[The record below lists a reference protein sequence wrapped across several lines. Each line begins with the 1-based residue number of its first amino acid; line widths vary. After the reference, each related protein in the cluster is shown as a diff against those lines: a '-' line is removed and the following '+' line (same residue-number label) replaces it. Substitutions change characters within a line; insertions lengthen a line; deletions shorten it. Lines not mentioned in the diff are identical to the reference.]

1 MRIGVIIAMDI
12 EYRQMHDALGGDTG
26 RLGNNEIIL
35 WQCGIGKV
43 NAAVGTMR
51 LIQEHHPDAIIST
64 GLAGGIKRFPG
75 FEKYAKGHRI
85 SARNAFTK
93 HVLKDGSIT
102 VVKTGDE
109 YQSTI
114 DWGAV
119 AISKGTAQP
128 PLFEAPSFE
137 EEATVKVSWTPEGN
151 NADIVQV
158 LVYQPDTNKGFYSTP
173 TSMGAGSLSVVV
185 PARWSGMDV
194 HVYGFC
200 LRETESGQAV
210 TYSSYWDAGN
220 VEAMAEVKR
229 LAGAMDP
236 SVSTYIGHGSIA

>member
-1 MRIGVIIAMDI
+1 MATQVSTLKVTGKLGDIVGTKGPKGDIIARA
-12 EYRQMHDALGGDTG
+12 YQP
-26 RLGNNEIIL
+26 
-35 WQCGIGKV
+35 KV
-43 NAAVGTMR
+43 KNPQTEGQITQR
-51 LIQEHHPDAIIST
+51 TKFLSGT
-64 GLAGGIKRFPG
+64 GLAGGIKYFPG
-75 FEKYAKGHRI
+75 FEKYAKGLRI

-93 HVLKDGSIT
+93 QVLKSGSIT
-102 VVKTGDE
+102 VVKSGDE

-128 PLFEAPSFE
+128 PLFDAPAFD

-151 NADIVQV
+151 NTDIVQV

-185 PARWSGMDV
+185 PALWSGMDV

-210 TYSSYWDAGN
+210 SYSSFWDDGN
-220 VEAMAEVKR
+220 VEAMAQIKR
-229 LAGAMDP
+229 VAGMMDP
-236 SVSTYIGHGSIA
+236 SSSTYIGHGSIA

>member
-1 MRIGVIIAMDI
+1 MATQVSTLKVTGK
-12 EYRQMHDALGGDTG
+12 LGD
-26 RLGNNEIIL
+26 
-35 WQCGIGKV
+35 V
-43 NAAVGTMR
+43 VGTKGTKGIVIAR
-51 LIQEHHPDAIIST
+51 TYQPSVKNPQTEGQITQRTKFLAGT

-158 LVYQPDTNKGFYSTP
+158 LVYQPDTNKGLYSTP

-185 PARWSGMDV
+185 PALWSGMDV

-210 TYSSYWDAGN
+210 SYSSFWDAGN
-220 VEAMAEVKR
+220 VEAMAQIKR
-229 LAGAMDP
+229 VAGMMDP
-236 SVSTYIGHGSIA
+236 SSSTYIGHGSIA